1 MVNPLIGVKGG
12 NCCKRGIGNK
22 RGIEKK
28 RGIWKG
34 KGTGVI
40 GEENNRDNI
49 LSTLLITN
57 PFFVTI

>member
-22 RGIEKK
+22 RGIWK
-28 RGIWKG
+28 RGKG